1 VFSTIGIPGL
11 IIILG
16 IVVLILGPKRLPG
29 IGRSLG
35 TGMREFKDSIAKKSD
50 DDDDDDEE
58 EDDARLTPPPA
69 ATTAPSSEPAPVAAK
84 TPAADG
90 DAAGE
95 RRL

>member
-1 VFSTIGIPGL
+1 MFNTIGIPGL

-35 TGMREFKDSIAKKSD
+35 TGMREFKDSIARKSASD
-50 DDDDDDEE
+50 E
-58 EDDARLTPPPA
+58 EDDAHLTPPPA
-69 ATTAPSSEPAPVAAK
+69 TTTAPSSEPAPVAAK

-95 RRL
+95 RRP

>member
-1 VFSTIGIPGL
+1 MFSTIGIPGL

-50 DDDDDDEE
+50 DDEE

>member
-1 VFSTIGIPGL
+1 MFSTIGIPGL

-29 IGRSLG
+29 LGRSLG
-35 TGMREFKDSIAKKSD
+35 TGMREFKDSIAKKS
-50 DDDDDDEE
+50 DDDEE

-90 DAAGE
+90 DAVGE
-95 RRL
+95 RRP

>member
-1 VFSTIGIPGL
+1 MFSTIGIPGL

-50 DDDDDDEE
+50 DE

>member
-50 DDDDDDEE
+50 DDDDDE
-58 EDDARLTPPPA
+58 EDDARLTPPPP